1 MVYHYFTGLSPN
13 SSKIYCKILQARYYF
28 LTLFKLPSGS
38 TLLGALGA
46 LGYLWIGFLYPQH
59 NSARKNGAGTFI
71 SFYEW
76 GWQGPEH
83 LQDWLLSMTVPGEGL
98 WGLLLSQ
105 TSLGALC
112 CHWTGGDRWSNALSP
127 SIFSATYVMF
137 FWVTVMSSCCRKQP
151 GNRL

>member
-71 SFYEW
+71 SI
-76 GWQGPEH
+76 
-83 LQDWLLSMTVPGEGL
+83 LRMRMTRPRALARLALVNDSARRGA
-98 WGLLLSQ
+98 
-105 TSLGALC
+105 LGAPLV
-112 CHWTGGDRWSNALSP
+112 SN
-127 SIFSATYVMF
+127 FSWCTLLPLD
-137 FWVTVMSSCCRKQP
+137 WW
-151 GNRL
+151 